1 MACRTGCATQDHGSW
16 GECARAAK
24 LKIAYC
30 GVGGGDATKQRKWDA
45 ELDSYRAARAEGI
58 QPASTRSHDIRLAR
72 ELSDATGVAF
82 NAETVGKVD

>member
-1 MACRTGCATQDHGSW
+1 MACRTGCATQDHASW
-16 GECARAAK
+16 GECARAAR

-58 QPASTRSHDIRLAR
+58 QPASTRKHDIDTAR

-82 NAETVGKVD
+82 NAETVGQVD